1 MRLLFFVLGF
11 FIVSSSWG
19 QDGYKIDFKIKG
31 LKDTTTYLGHYK
43 GENTFIRDTAKV
55 NSQGVFFFDGKQTLG
70 QGAYFLVM
78 AKTRVFEFVVG
89 ADQHF
94 ALETSTED
102 YINYMKVVGD
112 EDNKL
117 FFENMRFN
125 ADRHKEAEPFV
136 KILQDSTL
144 KDESKKKEASEAFGK
159 ISKKVIAYQDDIIS
173 RYPNTVTAKIF
184 KATKQIEIPEP
195 PKKTDGSI
203 DSTFQL
209 RYYRQHFFDNFD
221 LADDALTQM
230 PKPWYQEKVK
240 EYLEKLFLP
249 QPDTITNA
257 IKGIVAKAKR
267 NPETYKYLV
276 YTCLFLYQSPEIMGL
291 DAVYVNIYDTYFAS
305 GEMDYWA
312 NASLKKS
319 LKDHAD
325 KLRRAQIGKTAPN
338 LMMQDQYL
346 QPKSLYD
353 IKKKYSIVFFFDPD
367 CGHCRAETPKLVEF
381 YNKSKGK
388 YDFEIF
394 AVASDTS
401 MKKMRDFIK
410 EMKMPW
416 VTVNGPRSYLKE
428 HYANLYFA
436 ETMPTIYILDDKKKV
451 IARKLPVEKL
461 EDFFSNYEKFQ
472 KKKTATAT
480 KGTPP

>member
-1 MRLLFFVLGF
+1 MRLLFFIIGLFIAGSSLGQ
-11 FIVSSSWG
+11 S
-19 QDGYKIDFKIKG
+19 GYKFDFKIKG
-31 LKDTTTYLGHYK
+31 LKDTTVYLGHYK

-55 NSQGVFFFDGKQTLG
+55 NGQGVFLFSGKQTLG
-70 QGAYFLVM
+70 QGVYFLVM

-89 ADQHF
+89 ADQQF
-94 ALETSTED
+94 TLETSSED
-102 YINYMKVVGD
+102 YVSNMKVIGD

-125 ADRHKEAEPFV
+125 AERHKEAEPFV
-136 KILQDSTL
+136 KILQDTTI
-144 KDESKKKEASEAFGK
+144 KDEAKRKEASEAFGK
-159 ISKKVIAYQDDIIS
+159 ISKKVMTYQDDIIS
-173 RYPNTVTAKIF
+173 RYPTTVTAKIF

-195 PKKTDGSI
+195 PKKADGSI

-221 LADDALTQM
+221 LSDDALTQM

-249 QPDTITNA
+249 QPDTITKA
-257 IKGIVAKAKR
+257 IEGLVLKAKR

-291 DAVYVNIYDTYFAS
+291 DGVYVNIYDKYFAT

-338 LMMQDQYL
+338 LMMQDQNM

-367 CGHCRAETPKLVEF
+367 CGHCRTETPKLVEF
-381 YNKSKGK
+381 YNKNKVK
-388 YDFEIF
+388 FDLEVF

-401 MKKMRDFIK
+401 MKKMKDFAK
-410 EMKMPW
+410 EMKTPW

-428 HYANLYFA
+428 HYSNLYYA
-436 ETMPTIYILDDKKKV
+436 ETMPSIYILDDKKKV

-461 EDFFSNYEKFQ
+461 EDFFLNYEKFQ
-472 KKKTATAT
+472 KMKQSATP
-480 KGTPP
+480 KRTPQ

>member
-1 MRLLFFVLGF
+1 MRFSFFVICVLISTISF
-11 FIVSSSWG
+11 G
-19 QDGYKIDFKIKG
+19 QTGYKIDFKIKG

-43 GENTFIRDTAKV
+43 GESTYLRDTAKV
-55 NSQGVFFFDGKQTLG
+55 NSQGVFSFEGKSTLG
-70 QGAYFLVM
+70 QGVYFLVM
-78 AKTRVFEFVVG
+78 DKTRIFEFVVG
-89 ADQHF
+89 SNQRF
-94 ALETSTED
+94 GLETSTED
-102 YINYMKVVGD
+102 YIKNMKIIGD
-112 EDNKL
+112 EDNRL
-117 FFENMRFN
+117 FFENMLFN
-125 ADRHKEAEPFV
+125 MERHQEAEPFV
-136 KILQDSTL
+136 KVLQDSTL
-144 KDESKKKEASEAFGK
+144 KDDAKKKEASEAFSK
-159 ISKKVIAYQDDIIS
+159 VSKKVMAYQDDIIA
-173 RYPNTVTAKIF
+173 RHPNTVTARIF
-184 KATKQIEIPEP
+184 KATKQIEIPPP
-195 PKKTDGSI
+195 PKKADGTI

-209 RYYRQHFFDNFD
+209 RYYREHFFDNFD

-240 EYLEKLFLP
+240 EYLEKLFIP
-249 QPDTITNA
+249 QPDTITKA
-257 IKGIVAKAKR
+257 IDGLVAKVKR

-291 DAVYVNIYDTYFAS
+291 DAVYVNIYDKYFAT

-338 LMMQDQYL
+338 LMMQDQNM
-346 QPKSLYD
+346 QPRSLYD

-381 YNKSKGK
+381 YNKSKIK

-416 VTVNGPRSYLKE
+416 VTVNGPRSYIKE
-428 HYANLYFA
+428 HYSNLYYA
-436 ETMPTIYILDDKKKV
+436 ETMPSIYILDDKKKI

-472 KKKTATAT
+472 KMKSATT
-480 KGTPP
+480 NKGKP